1 MNCFQIEVR
10 GVTFTVW
17 APNLREAVETFM
29 IDMDFFE
36 VPKDMME
43 CHPIPATN
51 MFPPEVTGFQ
61 SFFLDFLLIRGIIW
75 MRERDMLYKVVIYVD
90 YDGVKKV
97 GHIPQKKAK

>member
-10 GVTFTVW
+10 GVTFTIW
-17 APNLREAVETFM
+17 APTLREAVETFM

-36 VPKDMME
+36 VPKDMVE

-61 SFFLDFLLIRGIIW
+61 SFFLDCLQIRAII
-75 MRERDMLYKVVIYVD
+75 
-90 YDGVKKV
+90 
-97 GHIPQKKAK
+97 

>member
-10 GVTFTVW
+10 GVTFTIW
-17 APNLREAVETFM
+17 APTLREAVETFM

-43 CHPIPATN
+43 CYPTPSAN

-61 SFFLDFLLIRGIIW
+61 SFFLDCLRIRANKLMQGEGFGLITQTPGS
-75 MRERDMLYKVVIYVD
+75 MPASSAGK
-90 YDGVKKV
+90 
-97 GHIPQKKAK
+97 